1 MCAMP
6 WNWGATAKQSVH
18 VGGGVGTPSEAA
30 TPTSW
35 PNYDAAYLAKRLGA
49 RDETE
54 RNAYANRYDP
64 ERKIDF
70 PDSEA
75 RQVYL
80 DKVAGDFHS
89 EADEC
94 LKAEFVSWLEGTHE
108 DNAKPAVYPNRD
120 GQMQRRALFPT
131 SESIEEGEDPVL
143 VQAGGKLSDWTP
155 TWWGTNQM
163 THLDGVREFLREKKI
178 KAEEHE
184 FTMNTL
190 AEFGPN
196 NIEQAWV
203 YFKHWVKGRPVAP
216 EVCVHGQIDSE
227 FVKRSGPVSMATP
240 RDQALDNLE
249 ESRTADAHYREAR
262 YDQWHE
268 EHGYRMYQARMEAAA
283 DAAAAEEAADKMAH
297 EAQEAARLAS
307 QEREEANMRLA
318 QRTGEVVVT
327 SLDLEAILQ
336 RVLLAR
342 PENTPMRSSTT
353 EVMGGHTPT
362 FITSQTPNS
371 STTAWIPPTEWG
383 PMRSPLRD
391 LIPTASDASSL
402 PYGPEWGPMRSPLRD
417 HLVSTPSPRATSTI
431 AETPSPALTVSDTVM
446 SAQSSA
452 MSISPPV
459 SQTPQR
465 GVGNEVA
472 RVNSIAA
479 AMAQGSILPRG
490 RAKIAPSDS
499 TIHSISS
506 DSDRGYSSNRASTP
520 VARFFASPPARGY
533 RISPGGTYIPSERLK
548 LGDAISPLE
557 P

>member
-1 MCAMP
+1 MP
-6 WNWGATAKQSVH
+6 WNWGATAKQSVRI
-18 VGGGVGTPSEAA
+18 GGGVGTPSEAA

-49 RDETE
+49 ADDTE

-64 ERKIDF
+64 DERIKF
-70 PDSEA
+70 PSNEA

-80 DKVAGDFHS
+80 DKVTGDFHS

-108 DNAKPAVYPNRD
+108 DNAKPAVYPNRP

-131 SESIEEGEDPVL
+131 TEEAIEVGEDPVL

-216 EVCVHGQIDSE
+216 EVCVHGQIDSK
-227 FVKRSGPVSMATP
+227 FVKRSDPVGMATP
-240 RDQALDNLE
+240 RDQALENLE
-249 ESRTADAHYREAR
+249 DSRTAEAHYRAEKLEQWHKENDYRMSQDRRNAEAAEAR
-262 YDQWHE
+262 
-268 EHGYRMYQARMEAAA
+268 
-283 DAAAAEEAADKMAH
+283 AEEAADKMAR
-297 EAQEAARLAS
+297 EAQEAARLAF
-307 QEREEANMRLA
+307 EDREEASMRLA
-318 QRTGEVVVT
+318 QRTGEVFAAT
-327 SLDLEAILQ
+327 LEGAIQ
-336 RVLLAR
+336 RALEDSVAPLEPPLER
-342 PENTPMRSSTT
+342 PENTPRSSTT
-353 EVMGGHTPT
+353 EVMGGHMPNSSPT
-362 FITSQTPNS
+362 FITSQTAPNS
-371 STTAWIPPTEWG
+371 DEVREGSQTPTIGFGMQTATSAVADTVRVADTSRSWG
-383 PMRSPLRD
+383 SP
-391 LIPTASDASSL
+391 SSL
-402 PYGPEWGPMRSPLRD
+402 WRD
-417 HLVSTPSPRATSTI
+417 VPTPVP
-431 AETPSPALTVSDTVM
+431 TVSDTVM

-452 MSISPPV
+452 MSISPAV

-465 GVGNEVA
+465 EVGGEVA
-472 RVNSIAA
+472 RMNSIAK
-479 AMAQGSILPRG
+479 SPLKLPQTPGRRG
-490 RAKIAPSDS
+490 RAKIAPSDPPPPS
-499 TIHSISS
+499 IHSMSS
-506 DSDRGYSSNRASTP
+506 DSDRGLSSSRVASTP
-520 VARFFASPPARGY
+520 VARFFSP
-533 RISPGGTYIPSERLK
+533 STPSHRLK

-557 P
+557 